1 MIELEKTYLV
11 KELPKKIEEFEHK
24 EIFDIYIPKSSRHAE
39 IRIRRNGNRHEITKK
54 IHLNDDFNEFK
65 EYTIP
70 ISKEEFDALEKEIE
84 GKRVRKIRYNMPYKG
99 LIAEIDVF
107 QDKLKGLAVIEFEYP
122 DRKTRDSFEHPD
134 FCGPDVTAEEF
145 VAGGFICGKT
155 YEEIKPNLEK
165 YGYKKIKH

>member
-11 KELPKKIEEFEHK
+11 KELPENLQELEHK
-24 EIFDIYIPKSSRHAE
+24 EIFDIYIPKVSRHAE
-39 IRIRRNGNRHEITKK
+39 IRIRRNGNKHEITKK
-54 IHLNDDFNEFK
+54 IPLDENKNEFK

-107 QDKLKGLAVIEFEYP
+107 QDNLKGLAVIEFEYP
-122 DRKTRDSFEHPD
+122 DRETRDSFEHPD
-134 FCGPDVTAEEF
+134 FCGPDVTSEEF
-145 VAGGFICGKT
+145 VAGGFICGKSF
-155 YEEIKPNLEK
+155 EDISPNLEK
-165 YGYKKIKH
+165 YGYKKVE